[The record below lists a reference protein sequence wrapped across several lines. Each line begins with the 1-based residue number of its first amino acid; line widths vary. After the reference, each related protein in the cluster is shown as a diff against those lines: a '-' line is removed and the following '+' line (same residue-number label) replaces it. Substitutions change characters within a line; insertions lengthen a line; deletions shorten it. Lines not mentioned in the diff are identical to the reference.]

1 MSDAALVERVF
12 TNMVTASPAPPSFDG
27 QGWLVALNLF
37 VMTAGF
43 CLTLMLAGKLVRS
56 MWRNRYRDRIRD
68 PVTILRL
75 SVLAFAFAGVLRFG
89 GEAAVLWGW
98 DPANAQATAAAALA
112 KRLLDPVSAALAWTG
127 FGLFVLAERGTVDQL
142 RKQPFPINMWASL
155 EQLKRPAIVVLLCF
169 VAAIGV
175 VSTR

>member
-1 MSDAALVERVF
+1 MNDLSTAERAF
-12 TNMVTASPAPPSFDG
+12 ANMVTATRAPPSFDG

-37 VMTAGF
+37 AMTAGF
-43 CLTLMLAGKLVRS
+43 CLTLMLAGKIVRD
-56 MWRNRYRDRIRD
+56 MRRNRYRDKLRE

-75 SVLAFAFAGVLRFG
+75 TVLAFSCAGVLRFG

-98 DPANAQATAAAALA
+98 NPADPSATAAATLA
-112 KRLLDPVSAALAWTG
+112 KRLIDPFAAGLAWIG
-127 FGLFVLAERGTVDQL
+127 FGLFVLAERGIVDQL

-155 EQLKRPAIVVLLCF
+155 EQLKRPAIVVLICF

>member
-1 MSDAALVERVF
+1 MNDTTLAERAF
-12 TNMVTASPAPPSFDG
+12 TSMVASSPAPPSFDG

-37 VMTAGF
+37 AMTAGC
-43 CLTLMLAGKLVRS
+43 CLTLMLAGKIIRD
-56 MWRNRYRDRIRD
+56 MWRNRYRDKIRE

-75 SVLAFAFAGVLRFG
+75 AMLAFSCAGVLRFG

-98 DPANAQATAAAALA
+98 DPTDPTATAAATLA
-112 KRLLDPVSAALAWTG
+112 KRLIDPIAAPLGWCG
-127 FGLFVLAERGTVDQL
+127 FALFVLAERGIVDQL

-155 EQLKRPAIVVLLCF
+155 EQLKRPAIVVALCF

>member
-1 MSDAALVERVF
+1 MNNATLADRAFV
-12 TNMVTASPAPPSFDG
+12 NMVTASPAPPSFAG

-37 VMTAGF
+37 AMTAGC
-43 CLTLMLAGKLVRS
+43 CLTLMLAGKIIRD
-56 MWRNRYRDRIRD
+56 MWRNRYRDKIRE

-75 SVLAFAFAGVLRFG
+75 SMLAFATAGVLRFG

-98 DPANAQATAAAALA
+98 DPTNPAATSAATLA
-112 KRLLDPVSAALAWTG
+112 KRLIDPIAAPLGWCG
-127 FGLFVLAERGTVDQL
+127 FALFVLAERGMIDQL

-155 EQLKRPAIVVLLCF
+155 EQLKRPAIVVAICF
-169 VAAIGV
+169 FAAIGV

>member
-1 MSDAALVERVF
+1 VSDPTLAERAF
-12 TNMVTASPAPPSFDG
+12 TNMVTTSAAPPSFDG

-37 VMTAGF
+37 AMTAGF
-43 CLTLMLAGKLVRS
+43 CLTMMLAGKIVRD
-56 MWRNRYRDRIRD
+56 MWRNRYRDKFRE
-68 PVTILRL
+68 PVTILRMAF
-75 SVLAFAFAGVLRFG
+75 LAFSCAGALRFG

-98 DPANAQATAAAALA
+98 NPSDPTATAAATLA
-112 KRLLDPVSAALAWTG
+112 KRLIDPIAAPLGWCG
-127 FGLFVLAERGTVDQL
+127 FALFVLAERGIIDQL

>member
-1 MSDAALVERVF
+1 MNDLSTAERAF
-12 TNMVTASPAPPSFDG
+12 ANMVTATRAPPSFDG

-37 VMTAGF
+37 AMTAGF
-43 CLTLMLAGKLVRS
+43 CLTLMLAGKIVRD
-56 MWRNRYRDRIRD
+56 MWRNRYRDKLRE
-68 PVTILRL
+68 PVTIIRL
-75 SVLAFAFAGVLRFG
+75 VVLAFSVAGVLRFG

-98 DPANAQATAAAALA
+98 NPADPTSTAAATLA
-112 KRLLDPVSAALAWTG
+112 KRLLDPFAAALAWIG
-127 FGLFVLAERGTVDQL
+127 FGGFVLAERGIIDQL